1 MTHDPSIVQAL
12 TDQLAS
18 WHPAARDQVLLRD
31 DYLVFLSERG
41 PAAADRD
48 SDGEHLTASCF
59 VLTPDLTRVLLCFHR
74 KGRFWVQL
82 GGHIEAA
89 DRSVS
94 AAAFR
99 EAVEEG
105 GVGVAPVSEGPLDV
119 DRHAL
124 STRFGRCTVH
134 WDIGFAAMA
143 PAASLP
149 VPSDESDDVRW
160 WPVDALPA
168 DVPAGFPARVR
179 RIVDAVRE
187 LR

>member
-1 MTHDPSIVQAL
+1 MTHDPSIVDPL
-12 TDQLAS
+12 TDQLTS
-18 WHPAARDQVLLRD
+18 WHPDAPDQVRLRD
-31 DYLVFLSERG
+31 DYLAFLGERG

-48 SDGEHLTASCF
+48 SAGEHLTASCF
-59 VLTPDLTRVLLCFHR
+59 VLTPDLTAVLLCFHR

-82 GGHIEAA
+82 GGHIEPA
-89 DRSVS
+89 DRSVP

-99 EAVEEG
+99 EALEEG
-105 GVGVAPVSEGPLDV
+105 GVAVAPVTEGPLDV

-134 WDIGFAAMA
+134 WDIGFAALA
-143 PAASLP
+143 PAASRP
-149 VPSDESDDVRW
+149 VASDESEDVRW

-168 DVPAGFPARVR
+168 DVPAGFPARVG
-179 RIVDAVRE
+179 RIVDAVRA